1 MRYLLIVA
9 STLAMMIASLISA
22 WAAEITASITHI
34 DVQARIIVIDHRAFH
49 IPESIKIGVFKLGD
63 QVTIV
68 YEVVNGQLKV
78 VSIKIS

>member
-9 STLAMMIASLISA
+9 STLAMMIASQVSA

-49 IPESIKIGVFKLGD
+49 VPKSIKIGVFKLGD

-78 VSIKIS
+78 VSIKIG